1 MWWWRMWLPCLK
13 HKLWVL
19 PRSAVTGGAISV
31 CTSAIGGIRRGGSLV
46 EAGRVIEIRWGMGRG
61 GGIVGEGG
69 VILTAPPPS
78 HHPPFSPVQSLARPA
93 SSVFFPSELELLGH
107 FGGDV
112 SEGQGRPPQAL
123 EPHPAALAQPAGQL
137 ADLRLEGHA
146 GASGAVSAGQQ
157 EGPRQVDLAAAAL
170 RRLAQGQHHLGR
182 VPRAPHPHIPA
193 ASGGPGLGRFL
204 MPR

>member
-1 MWWWRMWLPCLK
+1 M
-13 HKLWVL
+13 
-19 PRSAVTGGAISV
+19 AGGAICV
-31 CTSAIGGIRRGGSLV
+31 CTSVIGGIKSGGSLV
-46 EAGRVIEIRWGMGRG
+46 EAGRANEIRWGRG
-61 GGIVGEGG
+61 GGGGEGEGG
-69 VILTAPPPS
+69 VILIAPPSPPPPQPS
-78 HHPPFSPVQSLARPA
+78 SCPVLSLVRPA
-93 SSVFFPSELELLGH
+93 SSVFHPLELELLGH

-146 GASGAVSAGQQ
+146 GAGGAVSAGQQ

-170 RRLAQGQHHLGR
+170 RRLTQGQHHLGR
-182 VPRAPHPHIPA
+182 VAGAPHPHIPA